1 MTTNFRFLIIA
12 FGLSLGL
19 ALAVPVAAFAAGGS
33 SDVPAGPPV
42 DPNMEKADQAIKD
55 KNWDQAVELLNKAL
69 ARDEKNAEIYNLL
82 GYSER
87 NRGNLEA
94 AFKYYDR
101 ALAINPKHRGAHE
114 YIGEAYLM
122 TGNIGK
128 AEEQLAALDKLCV
141 LSCEEYRDL
150 KTAIVAYKKKNAK

>member
-1 MTTNFRFLIIA
+1 MKTNLRFLIIA

-19 ALAVPVAAFAAGGS
+19 ALVVPVAAFAAGGS

-42 DPNMEKADQAIKD
+42 DPNIERANKAIKD

-69 ARDEKNAEIYNLL
+69 ARDDKNAEIYNLL

-87 NRGNLEA
+87 NRGNLDV
-94 AFKYYDR
+94 AFKHYDR

-122 TGNIGK
+122 TGNLAK
-128 AEEQLAALDKLCV
+128 AEEQLAVLDKLCV

-150 KTAIVAYKKKNAK
+150 KTAIVAYKKKNEK

>member
-1 MTTNFRFLIIA
+1 MKTNLRSFIIT

-19 ALAVPVAAFAAGGS
+19 ALAVPGAAFAAGGS
-33 SDVPAGPPV
+33 SDMPASPPA
-42 DPNMEKADQAIKD
+42 DPNMEKANQAIKD
-55 KNWDQAVELLNKAL
+55 KNWDQAIELLNKAL
-69 ARDEKNAEIYNLL
+69 ARDDKNAEIYNLL

-114 YIGEAYLM
+114 YVGEAYLM
-122 TGNIGK
+122 TGNLAK
-128 AEEQLAALDKLCV
+128 AEEQLAVLDKLC
-141 LSCEEYRDL
+141 LFPCEEYSDL
-150 KTAIVAYKKKNAK
+150 KAAIGEYKQKNAK